1 MTDAATYEVADHVR
15 RLEEHSEF
23 PGFFAG
29 FAEHPLIKG
38 VDEID
43 DFSALVVTGVEGQRL
58 LAVNFVGSTMGES
71 SDNLCAQG
79 HEVFREQMGRLPRRR
94 MVDDKGRREGLFDLA
109 DQREQVRRRAFQR
122 LGKPFQGETALAPGM
137 LRLRIDE
144 RGDLLVILMMLSIF
158 RNRAPLIKL

>member
-1 MTDAATYEVADHVR
+1 
-15 RLEEHSEF
+15 
-23 PGFFAG
+23 
-29 FAEHPLIKG
+29 
-38 VDEID
+38 
-43 DFSALVVTGVEGQRL
+43 
-58 LAVNFVGSTMGES
+58 MGES
-71 SDNLCAQG
+71 SDNLRAQG
-79 HEVFREQMGRLPRRR
+79 HEIFHEQMGLPRRR
-94 MVDDKGRREGLFDLA
+94 TVDDKGRREGLFDLA